1 MIQLQKSTI
10 GVRLTEAGDYLFAS
24 DLIEAW
30 DNLVHLLSAI
40 DVALSLQSAR
50 TIDWSVNQLSRSSPA
65 LLVLEPV
72 VRDEQLDNRDTVI
85 RTAMAGIA
93 TLKERDVRPNYFSD
107 RALESARGLVS
118 ILGPRV
124 HKVEVFTPEE
134 TVICSEA
141 IASNIREILHPGR
154 EMQGSTE
161 GVLEAMNSH
170 GKFQFSLYEPVRA
183 IRIVCDIDRDAESD
197 LKDRIVELYERRVR
211 VSGTLRTNRHG
222 EVRSA
227 IVRQVAAL
235 RTEPKFERAEDIAG
249 IYDITGGLDAEEYLW
264 RLRDA

>member
-1 MIQLQKSTI
+1 MIQLKKSTI

-24 DLIEAW
+24 DLIGAW
-30 DNLVHLLSAI
+30 DYLLRLLSEI
-40 DVALSLQSAR
+40 DVALSLQSTG

-65 LLVLEPV
+65 LLMLEPV

-107 RALESARGLVS
+107 RALGSASGLVS

-124 HKVEVFTPEE
+124 HKVEVLTPEE
-134 TVICSEA
+134 TVICSET

-154 EMQGSTE
+154 EMLGSTE

-183 IRIVCDIDRDAESD
+183 IRISCELDRDVEPE
-197 LKDRIVELYERRVR
+197 LKDCIVELYEKRVR
-211 VSGTLRTNRHG
+211 VSGILRTNRHG

-227 IVRQVAAL
+227 RVRQVAAL
-235 RTEPKFERAEDIAG
+235 RTEPKFERVEDIVG
-249 IYDITGGLDAEEYLW
+249 IYDITGGLDAEEYLQ